1 MELKD
6 LTTLSEDGNSVNLS
20 YSCTKVIMSFISA
33 RIHGLIKKINFQDGD
48 VLEVERRLEG
58 GEKVVSCIDSEGNV
72 VVTTVYRIPIE
83 KEKDDKEF
91 VAADEEQG
99 VVKEMDK
106 EKEEEKEEEKEKE
119 VEKEVWV
126 AEGEAR
132 RESLVL
138 PGGREA
144 IALYQVLMA
153 HTSYFYLLLENEMLS
168 RRCCICDGLTKIFLT
183 TSLKIR
189 RCLGCSTYFYQILLK
204 MICCLGGQ
212 VGETAEA
219 GGVQEAPFPLHRCK
233 HSETAI
239 ISLFGGR
246 IKRLPPH
253 IQVLSGPK
261 WPNIS

>member
-1 MELKD
+1 M
-6 LTTLSEDGNSVNLS
+6 
-20 YSCTKVIMSFISA
+20 
-33 RIHGLIKKINFQDGD
+33 
-48 VLEVERRLEG
+48 EG

-72 VVTTVYRIPIE
+72 VVTTIYRMPSVE
-83 KEKDDKEF
+83 EKDDKEF
-91 VAADEEQG
+91 VAADKEQ
-99 VVKEMDK
+99 VVAKEMDK

-189 RCLGCSTYFYQILLK
+189 RCLGCSSYFYQILLK

-219 GGVQEAPFPLHRCK
+219 GGLQEAPFPLHRCK
-233 HSETAI
+233 HSETAMI
-239 ISLFGGR
+239 FYFLEDGWNDFH
-246 IKRLPPH
+246 H
-253 IQVLSGPK
+253 IFNP
-261 WPNIS
+261 